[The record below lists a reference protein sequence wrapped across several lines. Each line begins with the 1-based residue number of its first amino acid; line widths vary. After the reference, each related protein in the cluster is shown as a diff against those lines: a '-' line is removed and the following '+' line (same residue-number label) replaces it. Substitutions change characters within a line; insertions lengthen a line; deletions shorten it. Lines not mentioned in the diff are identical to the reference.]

1 MVSFSE
7 IHIDQ
12 ALTNM
17 LVAYVQSDTTFVAG
31 KVFPVVQAERNSGKY
46 FSFDKDK
53 LLRQYAKKRAPG
65 GKVPR
70 AEFNLSTDSY
80 SVEQFAVGYPIPR
93 EYLKVADKVLSL
105 EQAAMIFLRQ
115 QLLMQREQLFVTDF
129 VKASVWATDLVG
141 TTDFVKWSDSA
152 STPIANVSNWK
163 STIQSNTGIVPNT
176 LTVTKDVHDALRNNP
191 DMLDRIQGGATTL
204 NSALLTR
211 KGIADL
217 LELEYYN
224 VIEAVTET
232 ANEGQ
237 TSNPDFMATKK
248 LLLTYTNPSPA
259 PIMQAPSAGYHFTT
273 CKVGS

>member
-1 MVSFSE
+1 MVS
-7 IHIDQ
+7 
-12 ALTNM
+12 
-17 LVAYVQSDTTFVAG
+17 
-31 KVFPVVQAERNSGKY
+31 
-46 FSFDKDK
+46 
-53 LLRQYAKKRAPG
+53 
-65 GKVPR
+65 
-70 AEFNLSTDSY
+70 
-80 SVEQFAVGYPIPR
+80 
-93 EYLKVADKVLSL
+93 
-105 EQAAMIFLRQ
+105 
-115 QLLMQREQLFVTDF
+115 
-129 VKASVWATDLVG
+129 
-141 TTDFVKWSDSA
+141 
-152 STPIANVSNWK
+152 
-163 STIQSNTGIVPNT
+163 SNTGIVPNT

-259 PIMQAPSAGYHFTT
+259 PIMQAPSAGYHFTFPLLDGAGESGYAVEAREDGEHKT
-273 CKVGS
+273 VVYEGFSFYDQKATGTDLGLYASAVIA